1 MHLLTR
7 VLLFLV
13 FFYGVH
19 CSAQYKT
26 SINYTTSNGLPNNA
40 VRALFLDNN
49 EDLWIGTENGI
60 SKMENGTFSNL
71 ILPKT
76 ITNNSCW
83 DIEQDR
89 SGALWF
95 ASYGGGVYKYDGLQ
109 FTVFNTQKGLP
120 SLRARKV
127 LAHNDKIYVGT
138 ELGVAIIDTKTNS
151 VVVPKGIVPHFGVF
165 IVTDFVVYKNDVF
178 FSTANEGIFKIVI
191 GKNKP
196 EVVPVHQF
204 KYVYSLGLF
213 EGTLLSANKGFLQS
227 FPMEKLV
234 LHKPS
239 SKSFRQ
245 STFWDFAADNDR
257 NLYAAAWG
265 VFDNS
270 GGLYAIANNQIK
282 NISELY
288 GIDSKNLLN
297 VVYARKKNI
306 LYVGSKDKGIYEIQ
320 LDKTI
325 SYNPFKNKFI
335 VDFTTIGTKKV
346 ILHQNGISFLEKDN
360 TITTSVS
367 LIDFK
372 NTEIAYIK
380 NSKQKLPSHAG
391 GYYELNYKITAQQIE
406 FYEIIKH
413 QKSFWISSNIGV
425 FEMSFNGEIIN
436 YAPIHSYKI
445 GFSCDQQFI
454 ETIPYAGVRVYDD
467 IAGLKAKHF
476 SEFKTNTPLDV
487 VGILNA
493 TDKTYLISVFQGLFV
508 YENKAFKSLLKEGI
522 WNESKLKF
530 ITQNKQGNLI
540 IASEF
545 GAVYVIDNTKS
556 FKILRTIPKNQLIGT
571 TITFLESY
579 QDYIFIGTDKGIN
592 CYHHGVM
599 QLFDKE
605 QGLKDTAITSSQIF
619 ENQLWLGTKK
629 GFYTIDLKKITANKN
644 TVTDIKISSIAINS
658 VPVHPKNYR
667 WFSYQS
673 NQLNTDYEHNTIALD
688 FVPKGHSFPNKLK
701 FRYRLKKS
709 NRWSPY
715 TEKPFVYLS
724 YLPNDTYNLEIE
736 VLDLHAGKTT
746 RFTILQIIILPPFW
760 KTGVFYSAIG
770 ILLILGAALLIF
782 KIKKRAQQKAAT
794 ENQLAKAKL
803 EALLSQMNPHF
814 TFNALQTIQGFVFN
828 NDKLN
833 STIYISEVASLM
845 RQTLDNS
852 TFQTITIADD
862 IKYLETYIAIE
873 NKRFENRIQFT
884 IEVDES
890 IDRDQIEIPTMLLQP
905 FVENVFKHA
914 FDEESLHPF
923 FTINFSITVD
933 QLLQI
938 QISDNGKGN
947 TKNVNTHNSKG
958 IAIAKKRLKIMQPSN
973 INPIKITFSTTGTT
987 VIIRLII

>member
-1 MHLLTR
+1 MRLPTR

-13 FFYGVH
+13 CFYGVY
-19 CSAQYKT
+19 CSAQYKP

-40 VRALFLDNN
+40 VRALFLDKN

-60 SKMENGTFSNL
+60 SKLENGAFSNL
-71 ILPKT
+71 ILPKK

-83 DIEQDR
+83 NIAQDR
-89 SGALWF
+89 NGALWF

-109 FTVFNTQKGLP
+109 FTVFDKQKGLP
-120 SLRARKV
+120 SLRTRKV

-138 ELGVAIIDTKTNS
+138 ELGVAIIDIKTNA
-151 VVVPKGIVPHFGVF
+151 VVVPKGIVTHFGVF
-165 IVTDFVVYKNDVF
+165 IVTDFVVYKNVVY
-178 FSTANEGIFKIVI
+178 FSTANEGIFKIVTNN
-191 GKNKP
+191 NKIK
-196 EVVPVHQF
+196 VVPIHQF
-204 KYVYSLGLF
+204 KYAYSLGLF

-227 FPMEKLV
+227 FPMESLIK
-234 LHKPS
+234 HKPTL
-239 SKSFRQ
+239 KSLGQ
-245 STFWDFAADNDR
+245 STFWDFAVDSDSNM
-257 NLYAAAWG
+257 YAAAWG

-270 GGLYAIANNQIK
+270 GGLYTIANNQMK

-297 VVYARKKNI
+297 VLHARKKNI

-325 SYNPFKNKFI
+325 NYNPFENKSI
-335 VDFTTIGTKKV
+335 VDFTTIGAQKV
-346 ILHQNGISFLEKDN
+346 ILHQDGISFLEKDN
-360 TITTSVS
+360 TITSSVS
-367 LIDFK
+367 LTDFK
-372 NTEIAYIK
+372 NAELAYIQ
-380 NSKQKLPSHAG
+380 NSKQKLPSHAD
-391 GYYELNYKITAQQIE
+391 GYYELNYKIPAPKIE
-406 FYEIIKH
+406 FYEVIKH
-413 QKSFWISSNIGV
+413 QKSSWIISNIGV
-425 FEMSFNGEIIN
+425 FEMSFNGELIN

-445 GFSCDQQFI
+445 GFTYDHQFL

-467 IAGLKAKHF
+467 VTNLKAKHF
-476 SEFKTNTPLDV
+476 SEFNTNTPLDV
-487 VGILNA
+487 VGILNS

-530 ITQNKQGNLI
+530 ITQNKQGHLI

-556 FKILRTIPKNQLIGT
+556 FKILKTIPKNQLIGT

-592 CYHHGVM
+592 CYHNGVI

-605 QGLKDTAITSSQIF
+605 QGLKDTAITSSHIF

-629 GFYTIDLKKITANKN
+629 GFYTINLKKITATKN
-644 TVTDIKISSIAINS
+644 SVTDIQISSIAINS
-658 VPVHPKNYR
+658 IPVHLKKYR

-673 NQLNTDYEHNTIALD
+673 SQLITDYEHNTIALE

-724 YLPNDTYNLEIE
+724 YLPNDTYNLELE

-746 RFTILQIIILPPFW
+746 RFTILKIIIAPPFW
-760 KTGVFYSAIG
+760 KTGLFYSAIG
-770 ILLILGAALLIF
+770 ILIILGAALLIF
-782 KIKKRAQQKAAT
+782 RIKKRAQQKAST

-803 EALLSQMNPHF
+803 ESLLSQMNPHF

-873 NKRFENRIQFT
+873 NKRFDNRIQFT

-890 IDRDQIEIPTMLLQP
+890 INRYQIEIPTMLLQP
-905 FVENVFKHA
+905 FVENIFKHA
-914 FDEESLHPF
+914 FDEESLHPSF
-923 FTINFSITVD
+923 IIGFSMTVD
-933 QLLQI
+933 QRLQI

-947 TKNVNTHNSKG
+947 TKKINTHSSKG
-958 IAIAKKRLKIMQPSN
+958 IAIAKKRLQIMQPSN
-973 INPIKITFSTTGTT
+973 KNPIEITFPETGTT
-987 VIIRLII
+987 VFIRLII

>member
-1 MHLLTR
+1 MHLLTK
-7 VLLFLV
+7 VLLFLLC
-13 FFYGVH
+13 FYGFY
-19 CSAQYKT
+19 CSAQYKP
-26 SINYTTSNGLPNNA
+26 SINYTTSNGLPNNG
-40 VRALFLDNN
+40 VRALFLDKN

-60 SKMENGTFSNL
+60 SKLENGAFSNL
-71 ILPKT
+71 ILPK
-76 ITNNSCW
+76 IINNNSCW
-83 DIEQDR
+83 DIAQDR
-89 SGALWF
+89 NGNLWF

-109 FTVFNTQKGLP
+109 FTVFDKQKGLP

-127 LAHNDKIYVGT
+127 LPHNDKIYVGT
-138 ELGVAIIDTKTNS
+138 ELGIAIIDTKTNAI
-151 VVVPKGIVPHFGVF
+151 VVPKGIVPHFGVF
-165 IVTDFVVYKNDVF
+165 IVTDFVVYKNEVY
-178 FSTANEGIFKIVI
+178 FSTSNEGIFKIVTN
-191 GKNKP
+191 KKKP
-196 EVVPVHQF
+196 EIVAVHKF
-204 KYVYSLGLF
+204 NYAYSLGLF
-213 EGTLLSANKGFLQS
+213 GGTLLSANKGFLQS
-227 FPMEKLV
+227 FPMEKLIQ
-234 LHKPS
+234 HGPT
-239 SKSFRQ
+239 SKSLGQ
-245 STFWDFAADNDR
+245 STFWDLTADSDH

-270 GGLYAIANNQIK
+270 GGLYAIANNQTK

-297 VVYARKKNI
+297 VVHARKKNI
-306 LYVGSKDKGIYEIQ
+306 LFVGSKDKGIYEIQ

-325 SYNPFKNKFI
+325 NYNPFENKSI
-335 VDFTTIGTKKV
+335 VDFTSMGAKKV
-346 ILHQNGISFLEKDN
+346 ILHQDGVSFLEKDN
-360 TITTSVS
+360 TIATSVS
-367 LIDFK
+367 LNDFK
-372 NTEIAYIK
+372 NAELAFIQ
-380 NSKQKLPSHAG
+380 NSKQKLPSHAD
-391 GYYELNYKITAQQIE
+391 GYYELNYKIPTNQIE

-425 FEMSFNGEIIN
+425 FEMSFNGELIN
-436 YAPIHSYKI
+436 YVPIHSYKI
-445 GFSCDQQFI
+445 GFTYDQQFI

-467 IAGLKAKHF
+467 LTGLKAKHF
-476 SEFKTNTPLDV
+476 SEFNTNTPLDV
-487 VGILNA
+487 VGILNSN
-493 TDKTYLISVFQGLFV
+493 DKTYFISVFQGLFV
-508 YENKAFKSLLKEGI
+508 YENKTFKSLLKEGI

-545 GAVYVIDNTKS
+545 GAIYVIDNTKS
-556 FKILRTIPKNQLIGT
+556 FKILKTIPKNQLIGT
-571 TITFLESY
+571 TITFLESF
-579 QDYIFIGTDKGIN
+579 QDYIFIGTEKGIN
-592 CYHHGVM
+592 CYHKGVM

-605 QGLKDTAITSSQIF
+605 QGLKDAAITSSYIF

-629 GFYTIDLKKITANKN
+629 GFFTIDLNKITATKN
-644 TVTDIKISSIAINS
+644 SVTDIKISSIAINS
-658 VPVHPKNYR
+658 VPIAPKNYR

-673 NQLNTDYEHNTIALD
+673 NQLITDYEHNTIALD

-701 FRYRLKKS
+701 FRYRLKKT

-746 RFTILQIIILPPFW
+746 RFSVLKIIIQPPFW
-760 KTGVFYSAIG
+760 KTGLFYSVIG
-770 ILLILGAALLIF
+770 ILVILGAALLIF
-782 KIKKRAQQKAAT
+782 RIKKRAQQKAAT

-852 TFQTITIADD
+852 TFQTITIADE

-873 NKRFENRIQFT
+873 NKLFNNRIQFT

-890 IDRDQIEIPTMLLQP
+890 IDRYQIEIPTMLLQP
-905 FVENVFKHA
+905 FVENIFKHA
-914 FDEESLHPF
+914 FDEESPHPY
-923 FTINFSITVD
+923 FTIGFTITGD

-947 TKNVNTHNSKG
+947 TKNINTHDSKG
-958 IAIAKKRLKIMQPSN
+958 ISIAKKRLQIMQPNN
-973 INPIKITFSTTGTT
+973 INPIQITFSETGTT
-987 VIIRLII
+987 VIIRLIM

>member
-1 MHLLTR
+1 MHLPTR

-13 FFYGVH
+13 FLFGVH
-19 CSAQYKT
+19 CSAQYKP

-40 VRALFLDNN
+40 VRALFLDKN

-60 SKMENGTFSNL
+60 SKLENGAFSNL

-83 DIEQDR
+83 DIAQDR
-89 SGALWF
+89 NGELWF

-109 FTVFNTQKGLP
+109 FTVFNKQRGLP
-120 SLRARKV
+120 SLRTRKV
-127 LAHNDKIYVGT
+127 FAHNDKIYVGT
-138 ELGVAIIDTKTNS
+138 ELGIAIIDTKTNAI
-151 VVVPKGIVPHFGVF
+151 VVPKGIVPHFGVF

-196 EVVPVHQF
+196 EVVTVHQF

-227 FPMEKLV
+227 FPMEKLIQ
-234 LHKPS
+234 HQPT
-239 SKSFRQ
+239 SKSFGQ
-245 STFWDFAADNDR
+245 STFWDFTVDSDR
-257 NLYAAAWG
+257 NMYAAAWG

-270 GGLYAIANNQIK
+270 GGLYAITNNEMK

-297 VVYARKKNI
+297 VVHARKKNI

-325 SYNPFKNKFI
+325 SYNPFENKTI
-335 VDFTTIGTKKV
+335 MDFTTIGTKKV
-346 ILHQNGISFLEKDN
+346 ILHQDGISFLEKDN
-360 TITTSVS
+360 TITTTVS

-372 NTEIAYIK
+372 NIELAFIK
-380 NSKQKLPSHAG
+380 NLKQKLPSHAD
-391 GYYELNYKITAQQIE
+391 GYYELNYKIPANQIE

-413 QKSFWISSNIGV
+413 QKKFWISSNIGV
-425 FEMSFNGEIIN
+425 FEMSFNGELIN
-436 YAPIHSYKI
+436 YAPIHTYKI
-445 GFSCDQQFI
+445 GFTYDQQFI

-467 IAGLKAKHF
+467 ITRLKAKHF
-476 SEFKTNTPLDV
+476 SEFNTNTPLDV
-487 VGILNA
+487 VGILNSK
-493 TDKTYLISVFQGLFV
+493 DKTYLISVFQGLFV
-508 YENKAFKSLLKEGI
+508 YQNKAFKSLLKEGI
-522 WNESKLKF
+522 WEESKLKF

-545 GAVYVIDNTKS
+545 GAVFIIDASRS
-556 FKILRTIPKNQLIGT
+556 FKIIETIPKDQLIGT

-579 QDYIFIGTDKGIN
+579 EDYIFIGTDKGIN

-605 QGLKDTAITSSQIF
+605 QGLKDTAITSSHIF

-629 GFYTIDLKKITANKN
+629 GFYTIDLNKITATKSS
-644 TVTDIKISSIAINS
+644 VTDIKISSVAINS
-658 VPVHPKNYR
+658 VPIDPKNYR

-673 NQLNTDYEHNTIALD
+673 SQLSTDYEHNTIALD

-715 TEKPFVYLS
+715 SEKPFVYLS
-724 YLPNDTYNLEIE
+724 YLPNDIYNLEIE

-746 RFTILQIIILPPFW
+746 RFSILKIIIQPPFW
-760 KTGVFYSAIG
+760 KTGLFYSAIG
-770 ILLILGAALLIF
+770 ILIILGAALLIF
-782 KIKKRAQQKAAT
+782 RIKKRAQQKAAT

-852 TFQTITIADD
+852 TYQTITIADE

-873 NKRFENRIQFT
+873 NKRFDNRIQFT

-890 IDRDQIEIPTMLLQP
+890 IDKYQIEIPTMLLQP
-905 FVENVFKHA
+905 FVENIFKHA
-914 FDEESLHPF
+914 FDEESLHPS
-923 FTINFSITVD
+923 FTIDFIITID

-938 QISDNGKGN
+938 QISDNGKGS
-947 TKNVNTHNSKG
+947 TKGTKTHISKG
-958 IAIAKKRLKIMQPSN
+958 IAISKERLQIMQPSN
-973 INPIKITFSTTGTT
+973 VNPIQITFLDTGTT

>member
-1 MHLLTR
+1 MPTK

-13 FFYGVH
+13 CFYGFY
-19 CSAQYKT
+19 CSAQYKP

-40 VRALFLDNN
+40 VRALFLDKN

-60 SKMENGTFSNL
+60 SKLENGAFSNL
-71 ILPKT
+71 ILPKK
-76 ITNNSCW
+76 IQNNSCW
-83 DIEQDR
+83 DIAQDCN
-89 SGALWF
+89 GDFWF

-109 FTVFNTQKGLP
+109 FTIFNTQKGIP

-138 ELGVAIIDTKTNS
+138 ELGVAIIDTKTNA
-151 VVVPKGIVPHFGVF
+151 VVVPKGIVPNFGVF
-165 IVTDFVVYKNDVF
+165 IVTDFVVYKNDVY
-178 FSTANEGIFKIVI
+178 FSTANEGIFKIATH
-191 GKNKP
+191 KNKP
-196 EVVPVHQF
+196 AVVPIHQF
-204 KYVYSLGLF
+204 KNAYSLGLF

-227 FPMEKLV
+227 FPMDKLIQ
-234 LHKPS
+234 HQPT
-239 SKSFRQ
+239 SKSLGQ
-245 STFWDFAADNDR
+245 STFWDFTADSNR

-270 GGLYAIANNQIK
+270 GGLYAIANNQMK

-297 VVYARKKNI
+297 VVHARKKNM

-325 SYNPFKNKFI
+325 NYNPFENKSI
-335 VDFTTIGTKKV
+335 VDFTTIGAKKV
-346 ILHQNGISFLEKDN
+346 VLHQDGVSFLEKDN

-367 LIDFK
+367 LTGFK
-372 NTEIAYIK
+372 NVELAYIQ
-380 NSKQKLPSHAG
+380 NSKRKLPSHTD
-391 GYYELNYKITAQQIE
+391 GYYELNYKIPANQIE

-413 QKSFWISSNIGV
+413 QKSFWISSNIGL
-425 FEMSFNGEIIN
+425 FEMNFKGGLIN

-445 GFSCDQQFI
+445 GFTYDHQFL

-467 IAGLKAKHF
+467 LTGLKAKHF
-476 SEFKTNTPLDV
+476 SEFNINTPLDI

-493 TDKTYLISVFQGLFV
+493 TGKTYLISVFQGLFV
-508 YENKAFKSLLKEGI
+508 YENKTFKSLLKEGI

-545 GAVYVIDNTKS
+545 GAIYVIDNAKS
-556 FKILRTIPKNQLIGT
+556 FKTLKTIAKNHLIGT

-579 QDYIFIGTDKGIN
+579 QDYLFIGTEKGIN
-592 CYHHGVM
+592 CYHNGVI

-605 QGLKDTAITSSQIF
+605 QGLKDAAITSSNII

-629 GFYTIDLKKITANKN
+629 GFYTIDLKKITATKN
-644 TVTDIKISSIAINS
+644 SVTDIKISSIAINS
-658 VPVHPKNYR
+658 VPIDPKNYR

-673 NQLNTDYEHNTIALD
+673 NQLTADYEHNTIALD

-709 NRWSPY
+709 NQWSPY
-715 TEKPFVYLS
+715 SEKPFVYLS

-746 RFTILQIIILPPFW
+746 RFTILKIIIQPPFW
-760 KTGVFYSAIG
+760 KTGLFYSTIG
-770 ILLILGAALLIF
+770 ILIILGSALLIF
-782 KIKKRAQQKAAT
+782 RIKKRAQQKAAT

-852 TFQTITIADD
+852 TFQTITIADE

-873 NKRFENRIQFT
+873 NKRFDNRIQFT

-890 IDRDQIEIPTMLLQP
+890 INRYQIEIPTMLLQP
-905 FVENVFKHA
+905 FVENIFKHA
-914 FDEESLHPF
+914 FDEESPHPS
-923 FTINFSITVD
+923 FTIDFTITGD
-933 QLLQI
+933 PLLQI

-947 TKNVNTHNSKG
+947 TKNINTHNSKG
-958 IAIAKKRLKIMQPSN
+958 IAIAKKRLQIMQPSN
-973 INPIKITFSTTGTT
+973 VNPIQITFLETGTT
-987 VIIRLII
+987 VIIRLNI

>member
-1 MHLLTR
+1 MHLPTR

-13 FFYGVH
+13 CFYGVY
-19 CSAQYKT
+19 CSAQYKP

-40 VRALFLDNN
+40 VRTLFLDKN

-60 SKMENGTFSNL
+60 SKLENGIFSNL
-71 ILPKT
+71 IIPKT
-76 ITNNSCW
+76 IPNNSCW
-83 DIEQDR
+83 DIKQDR
-89 SGALWF
+89 NGTLWF

-109 FTVFNTQKGLP
+109 FTVFDKQRGLP
-120 SLRARKV
+120 SLRTRKV
-127 LAHNDKIYVGT
+127 LAYNDKIYVGT
-138 ELGVAIIDTKTNS
+138 ELGVAIIDTKTNA
-151 VVVPKGIVPHFGVF
+151 VIVPKGIVPHFGVF
-165 IVTDFVVYKNDVF
+165 IVTDFVVYKNEVF
-178 FSTANEGIFKIVI
+178 FSTANEGLFKIVTN
-191 GKNKP
+191 KNKP
-196 EVVPVHQF
+196 EIVPIHQF
-204 KYVYSLGLF
+204 KYTYSLGLF

-227 FPMEKLV
+227 FQMEKLIQ
-234 LHKPS
+234 HQPT
-239 SKSFRQ
+239 SKSFGQ
-245 STFWDFAADNDR
+245 STFWDFTADSDR

-270 GGLYAIANNQIK
+270 GGLYAIANNQMK

-297 VVYARKKNI
+297 VVHARKRNI
-306 LYVGSKDKGIYEIQ
+306 LYVGSKDKGIFEIQ

-325 SYNPFKNKFI
+325 NYNPFENKTI
-335 VDFTTIGTKKV
+335 VDFTTIGAKKV
-346 ILHQNGISFLEKDN
+346 ILHQDGVSFLEKDN

-372 NTEIAYIK
+372 NTELAYIQ
-380 NSKQKLPSHAG
+380 NSKQNLPSHAD
-391 GYYELNYKITAQQIE
+391 GYYELNYKIPANQIE

-413 QKSFWISSNIGV
+413 QKSFCISSNIGL
-425 FEMSFNGEIIN
+425 FEMSFNGELIN
-436 YAPIHSYKI
+436 YVPIHSYKI
-445 GFSCDQQFI
+445 GFTYDLQFI

-467 IAGLKAKHF
+467 LTNLKAKHF

-493 TDKTYLISVFQGLFV
+493 TGKTYLISVFQGLFI

-522 WNESKLKF
+522 WKESKLKF

-545 GAVYVIDNTKS
+545 GDIYVIDNTKS
-556 FKILRTIPKNQLIGT
+556 FKILKTIPKNQLIGT

-579 QDYIFIGTDKGIN
+579 QDYIFIGTEKGIN
-592 CYHHGVM
+592 CYHNGVM

-619 ENQLWLGTKK
+619 ENQLWLGTKN
-629 GFYTIDLKKITANKN
+629 GFYTIDLKKLTSIKN
-644 TVTDIKISSIAINS
+644 TVTNIKISSIAVNSIPIN
-658 VPVHPKNYR
+658 PRNYR

-673 NQLNTDYEHNTIALD
+673 NQLITDYEHNTIALD

-746 RFTILQIIILPPFW
+746 HFTILKIIIQPPFW
-760 KTGVFYSAIG
+760 KTGLFYSTIG
-770 ILLILGAALLIF
+770 ILIILGAALLIF
-782 KIKKRAQQKAAT
+782 RIKKRAQQKAAT

-803 EALLSQMNPHF
+803 ESLLSQMNPHF

-852 TFQTITIADD
+852 TYQTITIADE

-873 NKRFENRIQFT
+873 NKRFDNRIQFA

-890 IDRDQIEIPTMLLQP
+890 IDRYQIEIPTMLLQP
-905 FVENVFKHA
+905 FVENIFKHA
-914 FDEESLHPF
+914 FNEEYPHPS
-923 FTINFSITVD
+923 FTIYFTITLD

-947 TKNVNTHNSKG
+947 TTNINTHNSKG
-958 IAIAKKRLKIMQPSN
+958 IAIAKKRLQIMQPSN
-973 INPIKITFSTTGTT
+973 VNPIQITFSETGTT